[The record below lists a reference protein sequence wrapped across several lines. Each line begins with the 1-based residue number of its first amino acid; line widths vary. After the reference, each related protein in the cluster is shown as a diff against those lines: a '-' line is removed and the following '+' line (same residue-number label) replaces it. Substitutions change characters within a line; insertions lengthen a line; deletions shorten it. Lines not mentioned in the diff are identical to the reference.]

1 MKLISPQIVRPY
13 VPRQKNDANDA
24 AGICEAVSRP
34 QMRFV
39 PIKSVE
45 QQDLQA
51 LHRIR
56 ERQIKTRTAVVNQ
69 IRGL

>member
-1 MKLISPQIVRPY
+1 